1 MSSSSRLLA
10 TSLSDLRACR
20 RRIAELEAQLR
31 EAEETLEAIR
41 TGEVDAVVVGGES
54 GPQRVYTLQTADR
67 PYRVLIEEI
76 QEGAVTLNEEGIVLY
91 CNRALADILRSPLER
106 VIGAR
111 LTDFASEEEQ
121 GTLARLLARGGRSDL
136 VLSTAEG
143 VMVPV
148 HLSLSE
154 LPAEDGQ
161 EARVMCGV
169 VTDLTEREVRGRELA
184 DAYGR
189 LSREVAERERAEARL
204 HQAQKMEALG
214 QLAGGVAHD
223 FNNSAAVV
231 LAGLALLEKRHGT
244 ALAATGPAVAR
255 LLVGIKDGAERGA
268 SVARRLLSFARREE
282 LRAADIDPAEL
293 LGAMRE
299 VLANALGHTI
309 RVQVEAPTGL
319 PALRADRPQLE
330 TTLINLAVNA
340 RDAMPG
346 GGTVTLSATAE
357 NLLSEQ
363 ADQLGLAPG
372 AYLRLSVAD
381 TGAGMDAAT
390 LARATEPFFTT
401 KPKDRG
407 TGLGLSMADGFTAQ
421 SGGALLVE
429 SMPERGTTVTLW
441 FPRAGGTASQ
451 QAETAP
457 VRGDTPLR
465 RRVLVVDDVPV
476 MRRFLREIL
485 NHAGWEATEACG
497 TEEALALLQT
507 DENFDLLIADLLM
520 PPGRNG
526 MVLVHEAQ
534 ARRPGLPAILISGS
548 EAPPGLDP
556 AVTRRS
562 FTMLRKPVSPVELAE
577 ALAALPQRSRGG
589 MADISPAP
597 PSG

>member
-1 MSSSSRLLA
+1 
-10 TSLSDLRACR
+10 
-20 RRIAELEAQLR
+20 
-31 EAEETLEAIR
+31 
-41 TGEVDAVVVGGES
+41 
-54 GPQRVYTLQTADR
+54 
-67 PYRVLIEEI
+67 
-76 QEGAVTLNEEGIVLY
+76 
-91 CNRALADILRSPLER
+91 
-106 VIGAR
+106 
-111 LTDFASEEEQ
+111 
-121 GTLARLLARGGRSDL
+121 
-136 VLSTAEG
+136 
-143 VMVPV
+143 MVPV

-154 LPAEDGQ
+154 LPVEDGHD
-161 EARVMCGV
+161 ARVMCGV

-244 ALAATGPAVAR
+244 ALATTGSAVAR
-255 LLVGIKDGAERGA
+255 LLVGIKEGAERGA
-268 SVARRLLSFARREE
+268 SVARRLLSFARQEE

-293 LGAMRE
+293 LGALSE
-299 VLANALGHTI
+299 VLANALGHSI
-309 RVQVEAPTGL
+309 RVQVGAPTGL
-319 PALRADRPQLE
+319 PALRADRPRLE

-346 GGTVTLSATAE
+346 GGTVVLSATAE

-363 ADQLGLAPG
+363 AGHLGLAPG

-381 TGAGMDAAT
+381 TGGGMDAAT

-407 TGLGLSMADGFTAQ
+407 TGLGLSMADGFAAQ
-421 SGGALLVE
+421 SGGALQVE
-429 SMPERGTTVTLW
+429 SRPEHGTTVTLW
-441 FPRAGGTASQ
+441 LP
-451 QAETAP
+451 QAEATPVPEDAP
-457 VRGDTPLR
+457 PR

-476 MRRFLREIL
+476 MRRFLRELL

-507 DENFDLLIADLLM
+507 YENFDLLIADLLM
-520 PPGRNG
+520 PPGPNG

-534 ARRPGLPAILISGS
+534 ARHPGLPAILIAGP
-548 EAPPGLDP
+548 EAPPSLDL
-556 AVTRRS
+556 AAMRQS
-562 FTMLRKPVSPVELAE
+562 FTVLRKPVSPAGLAE
-577 ALAALPQRSRGG
+577 ALSALP
-589 MADISPAP
+589 PKE
-597 PSG
+597 

>member
-1 MSSSSRLLA
+1 MPPSSSSA
-10 TSLSDLRACR
+10 TNLSGLGACR
-20 RRIAELEAQLR
+20 IRIAELEAQLR

-67 PYRVLIEEI
+67 PYRVLIEQI

-91 CNRALADILRSPLER
+91 CNRALADILRTPLER

-111 LTDFASEEEQ
+111 LTEFASND
-121 GTLARLLARGGRSDL
+121 GRGILARLLARGGRSDL

-143 VMVPV
+143 AMVPV

-154 LPAEDGQ
+154 LPVEDGHD
-161 EARVMCGV
+161 ARVMCGV
-169 VTDLTEREVRGRELA
+169 VTDLTEREVRSRELA

-231 LAGLALLEKRHGT
+231 LAGLALLEKRHGA

-255 LLVGIKDGAERGA
+255 LLVGIKEGGERGA
-268 SVARRLLSFARREE
+268 LVARRLLSFARQEE

-293 LGAMRE
+293 LGALRE
-299 VLANALGHTI
+299 VLANALGHSV

-319 PALRADRPQLE
+319 PALRADRPRLE

-346 GGTVTLSATAE
+346 GGTVILSAMAE
-357 NLLSEQ
+357 HLLLEQ
-363 ADQLGLAPG
+363 AHHLGLAPG
-372 AYLRLSVAD
+372 VYLRLSVAD
-381 TGAGMDAAT
+381 TGAGMDTAT
-390 LARATEPFFTT
+390 QARATEPFFTT

-407 TGLGLSMADGFTAQ
+407 TGLGLSMADGFAAQ
-421 SGGALLVE
+421 SGGALRIE
-429 SMPERGTTVTLW
+429 STPGRGTTVTLW
-441 FPRAGGTASQ
+441 LPRADGAASDP
-451 QAETAP
+451 AEAALQP
-457 VRGDTPLR
+457 GDEPPR
-465 RRVLVVDDVPV
+465 RRALVVDDVPV
-476 MRRFLREIL
+476 MRRFLRELL

-497 TEEALALLQT
+497 TEEALELLQT
-507 DENFDLLIADLLM
+507 DEIFDLLIADLLM
-520 PPGRNG
+520 PPGPDG
-526 MVLVHEAQ
+526 MVLLRAAK
-534 ARRPGLPAILISGS
+534 ARHPGLPAILISGS
-548 EAPPGLDP
+548 EAPPGL
-556 AVTRRS
+556 ALAAAREG
-562 FTMLRKPVSPVELAE
+562 FTVLRKPVSPGELAE
-577 ALAALPQRSRGG
+577 VLAALPS
-589 MADISPAP
+589 
-597 PSG
+597 SGLV